1 MPTNYKEK
9 IMSDKIIQSYK
20 LSVTGLLEVAN
31 DGQIYISVKDGPQDI
46 NMATLLKDFDG
57 KNITFNCLFD
67 DEIIL

>member
-1 MPTNYKEK
+1 MV
-9 IMSDKIIQSYK
+9 DKITRSYR
-20 LSVTGLLEVAN
+20 LSVTGLLEVTN
-31 DGQIYISVKDGPQDI
+31 DGQIYISIKDGPQDI

>member
-46 NMATLLKDFDG
+46 NIATLLKNFDG
-57 KNITFNCLFD
+57 KNVTFHCLFD
-67 DEIIL
+67 DEIIP